1 MDEGANRIRIHRAA
15 WVIPVERPPI
25 PDGAVIANGDTLIG
39 LGTYQD
45 LKARFP
51 SRSQVV
57 DHGDAALMPAV
68 VNAHTHL
75 ELTALEG
82 SISLPQEGFPSW
94 VQQVFRLR
102 ACLDT
107 GSTHAGFQRGL
118 AMLGAAGTAL
128 CGDIT
133 NSGATSTEAG
143 AAFPSLQSFVELIGF
158 DCDSLSSALDR
169 ALFPLSVKNRILR
182 GCAAD
187 GGPLVHR
194 QPSFTRYA
202 PTLSPPRGGSFGG
215 CNTRYNPFNGA
226 PGLQGDGMSLAAHA
240 VYSTSAPVIEQAKDW
255 CRSRDKVF
263 SIHVAEHEQEME
275 FLRTGGGFCREL
287 LTALGRWVEGWVPP
301 GGSPVAYLDTLGVLD
316 AKTLL
321 VHAVH
326 LSRSDWETLA
336 SRGCAVCFCP
346 RSNHYLGAGKAD
358 VSRAIRMG
366 IPAALGTDSLA
377 SNRDLNLF
385 AEAGFLLDHWPDVSP
400 DTVIAMMT
408 MGGARALG
416 TQDRFGSLA
425 PGKSAAVIT
434 VPADPDV
441 SVGRLSEMIIH
452 KAREGA
458 VQWALGPEN
467 V

>member
-25 PDGAVIANGDTLIG
+25 PDGAVVANGNTLIG
-39 LGTYQD
+39 VGPYRD

-51 SRSQVV
+51 SGSPEV
-57 DHGDAALMPAV
+57 DHGDVALMPAV

-75 ELTALEG
+75 ELTTLEG

-94 VQQVFRLR
+94 IQEVFRHR
-102 ACLDT
+102 VSLDEA
-107 GSTHAGFQRGL
+107 SAQAGLKRGL
-118 AMLGAAGTAL
+118 AMIGASGVSL

-133 NSGATSTEAG
+133 NSGSTLSETG
-143 AAFPSLQSFVELIGF
+143 ARYPGRLAFLELIGF
-158 DCDSLSSALDR
+158 DCDSLAGAIER
-169 ALFPLSVKNRILR
+169 
-182 GCAAD
+182 
-187 GGPLVHR
+187 
-194 QPSFTRYA
+194 T
-202 PTLSPPRGGSFGG
+202 
-215 CNTRYNPFNGA
+215 FNGA
-226 PGLQGDGMSLAAHA
+226 SSPADLQGDGVSLAAHA
-240 VYSTSAPVIEQAKDW
+240 VYSTSAPVIQQAKQW
-255 CRSRDKVF
+255 CRARAKVF
-263 SIHVAEHEQEME
+263 SMHVAEHEQEME
-275 FLRTGGGFCREL
+275 FLRTGGGYCREL
-287 LTALGRWVEGWVPP
+287 LAALGRWVEGWLPP

-326 LSRSDWETLA
+326 MNRSDWETVS

-358 VSRAIRMG
+358 ASRAIRMG

-385 AEAGFLLDHWPDVSP
+385 AEAGFLLDHWLDVSP
-400 DTVIAMMT
+400 DAVLDMMT
-408 MGGARALG
+408 LGGAEALG
-416 TQDRFGSLA
+416 TRDRFGSLA
-425 PGKSAAVIT
+425 PGKSAAVIA

-441 SVGRLSEMIIH
+441 SLGRLSEMIIH

-458 VQWALGPEN
+458 VQWALGPETI
-467 V
+467 